1 MASAII
7 GGLLAKGFA
16 TSQFHLVEVNAER
29 RRELQSTLGVAV
41 AAEAGAA
48 LTACE
53 VVVFAVKPQHMRV
66 AAQSLVA
73 HLGKQLVISI
83 AAGICLADLS
93 RWLKGYQNLVRV
105 MPNTP
110 ALIHAGITGMYALP
124 SVNEAQRQCAAT
136 LLEAVGETVW
146 VDNESLLDSVTAVS
160 GSGPAYVFY
169 FIEALQQAAQ
179 ELGLTP
185 EQGRK
190 LALQTFLGA
199 SKLAAQS
206 ELSPATLRTQVTS
219 KGGTTERALSVMDE
233 AGLQLQFV
241 AAIKAAA
248 VRSKELGAEF
258 GKD

>member
-16 TSQFHLVEVNAER
+16 ASQFHIVEVNDQR
-29 RRELQSTLGVAV
+29 RCELQSTLGVAA
-41 AAEAGAA
+41 AAEVDAE

-53 VVVFAVKPQHMRV
+53 VVVLAVKPQHMHV

-73 HLGKQLVISI
+73 HLAKQLVISI

-124 SVNEAQRQCAAT
+124 SVNKAQRQCAAT

-146 VDNESLLDSVTAVS
+146 VDSESLLDSVTAVS

-206 ELSPATLRTQVTS
+206 ELSPATLRAQVTS

-233 AGLQLQFV
+233 ARLQVQFV
-241 AAIKAAA
+241 AAIKTAA